1 MRNKTERG
9 VGACWVFI
17 AEAERRVAGDV
28 GILSLANMMNGR
40 TSPRRLAAGMLVAA
54 AALLAAGCGRG
65 LLRQFEYDED
75 VYLALDGSATVYVN
89 GSLPA
94 FVALR
99 GADFDVN
106 PAARFDK
113 DRIAA
118 FFEGPGV
125 RVVRVT
131 SSRRQERRFAH
142 VRLEVADVRKLP
154 STKAFSWAAVRF
166 ERMGDLYRFRED
178 LGASA
183 NKPVGSAG
191 WDGTELV
198 GFRLHLPSKVAYH
211 NAGPDN
217 LLRGNILAWEQP
229 LSERLGGQPLEMEAR
244 VEPTTI
250 LYHTLWLFLGSMSAA
265 FAALALIVW
274 WVVKKGKDRIADA

>member
-1 MRNKTERG
+1 
-9 VGACWVFI
+9 VFI
-17 AEAERRVAGDV
+17 GEAERRVEADA
-28 GILSLANMMNGR
+28 GILSLADMAKGR
-40 TSPRRLAAGMLVAA
+40 TSRRHRAVGVLVVA
-54 AALLAAGCGRG
+54 AALLAAGCGSG

-89 GSLPA
+89 GSLAA
-94 FVALR
+94 FAALR
-99 GADFDVN
+99 GADFDIN

-131 SSRRQERRFAH
+131 SSRRHGRRFAH

-154 STKAFSWAAVRF
+154 STRAFSWAAVRF

-183 NKPVGSAG
+183 NKPLANAG

-198 GFRLHLPSKVAYH
+198 GFRLHLPSKIAYH
-211 NAGPDN
+211 NAGADN
-217 LLRGNILAWEQP
+217 LLRGNILAWDQL
-229 LSERLGGQPLEMEAR
+229 LSGRLAGQPLEMEAR
-244 VEPTTI
+244 MEPTTI

-265 FAALALIVW
+265 FAALALIIWLVM
-274 WVVKKGKDRIADA
+274 KKGKDRIAG